1 MCGHAFLKK
10 QNGDKN
16 ETAVVV
22 KKKLKVRIPSKF
34 LKKRMAKGKTVVKKK
49 LKVRV
54 PSKLLKKAVK
64 RKVKVD
70 EALHQKKKKKPVVLK
85 KKKPVVLKKK
95 KIKVVVKDESP
106 TKKSGG
112 NSTLSAVKRL
122 VGGVKRNVK
131 VHPK

>member
-85 KKKPVVLKKK
+85 KKK
-95 KIKVVVKDESP
+95 IKVVVKDESP